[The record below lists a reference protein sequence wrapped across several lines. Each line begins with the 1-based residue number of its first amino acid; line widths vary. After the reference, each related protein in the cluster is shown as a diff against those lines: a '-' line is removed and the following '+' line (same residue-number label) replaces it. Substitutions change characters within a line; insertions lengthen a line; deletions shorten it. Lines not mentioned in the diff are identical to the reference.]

1 MQNISYYIVTRFNV
15 NVFNGK
21 LSRDKNVSPERDR
34 LSEKYL
40 KGRFDFFEKHTL
52 CAMQK
57 QKNKNF
63 KWILMFHA
71 ETPQIFKDRVE
82 KYKKEFENIVVLYV
96 PDDVNANDMLSKYLE
111 ENAENEWISVSRIDN
126 DDEYMEAYMDELQ
139 KMEFD
144 LSNEGYVVSFV
155 NGIKYDV
162 RKNILWRMYK
172 ENNNCIALVTK
183 KHNEINHPLKLDH
196 TKVTD
201 KDAIYPLVCI
211 KNSSPK
217 WLVNIHGTNLGNTYR
232 YHIKDLITS
241 KKELEKYP
249 FVKMNGLLDYMYYII
264 KGLFYGMLHEIWFA
278 LVDVKCKIRKA

>member
-21 LSRDKNVSPERDR
+21 ISRDKNIRPERDR
-34 LSEKYL
+34 LNEKYL
-40 KGRFDFFEKHTL
+40 KERFDFFETHTL
-52 CAMQK
+52 CAIKK

-82 KYKKEFENIVVLYV
+82 KYKKEFENIVALYV
-96 PDDVNANDMLSKYLE
+96 PDDVNANEMLSKYLV
-111 ENAENEWISVSRIDN
+111 ENSENEWISVSRIDN

-144 LSNEGYVVSFV
+144 LSKEGYVVSFA
-155 NGIKYDV
+155 NGVKYDV
-162 RKNILWRMYK
+162 RKNILWKMYK

-201 KDAIYPLVCI
+201 SDAMFPIVCI
-211 KNSSPK
+211 KNSSPE
-217 WLVNIHGTNLGNTYR
+217 WLINIHGTNLGNTYR
-232 YHIKDLITS
+232 YHIKDLIIS
-241 KKELEKYP
+241 RNELKKYP
-249 FVKMNGLLDYMYYII
+249 CVKINGFADYVYYIV
-264 KGLFYGMLHEIWFA
+264 KGLFYGIMHETWFLLSDIKNK
-278 LVDVKCKIRKA
+278 LVK